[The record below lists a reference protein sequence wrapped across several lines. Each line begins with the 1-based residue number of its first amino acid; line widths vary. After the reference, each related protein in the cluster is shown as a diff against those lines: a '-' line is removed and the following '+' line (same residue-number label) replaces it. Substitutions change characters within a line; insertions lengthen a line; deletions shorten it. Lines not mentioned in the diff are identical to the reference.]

1 MSFTLQMRWILR
13 IVTSKKGSKLLFV
26 ADEIAQLLFILW
38 VTNIDKL
45 VFLTLKDRFNDM
57 WQMISTTDYSLRS
70 RLWVFNNYASQ
81 MIHAKLLTE
90 QNTFK
95 VLHTTYIVVLLQQK
109 YSCSLLYWIWHIC
122 IMYPFVNKYWVKS
135 FSFFGHWLFNFSR
148 IG

>member
-1 MSFTLQMRWILR
+1 MSSTNYFWEFCSLAGSCLHNKWVELHE
-13 IVTSKKGSKLLFV
+13 SSLDKKSQLLFA
-26 ADEIAQLLFILW
+26 ADEIAFVLFILW

-57 WQMISTTDYSLRS
+57 WQMISTTDYSPRS

-95 VLHTTYIVVLLQQK
+95 VLHTNYYIVLLQQK

-122 IMYPFVNKYWVKS
+122 IMYPFVNK
-135 FSFFGHWLFNFSR
+135 
-148 IG
+148 